1 MRHHILVFLWSYTVF
16 CNLFLLFLRHLCS
29 VTGQRRNLRASV
41 TFFCSALPSL
51 CWFSQKLQGEQKC
64 KTLGTRSCGVQKNYA
79 YSGSCSSSQKISSNR
94 INTIERETT
103 KTMITIKLTTIETI
117 KTIVCFIQSRQLF
130 YQVLRYPLFTLLF
143 FLFFFLSLFIL
154 FCSPFFTFKLRE
166 NKNCVYF
173 GQIETLYQNRKIT
186 LNLQ

>member
-1 MRHHILVFLWSYTVF
+1 MFRYWPQKEPSSFSHVLLLCTPFTVLV
-16 CNLFLLFLRHLCS
+16 
-29 VTGQRRNLRASV
+29 
-41 TFFCSALPSL
+41 LP
-51 CWFSQKLQGEQKC
+51 KLQGEQKC
-64 KTLGTRSCGVQKNYA
+64 KTLGTRLCGVQKNYA

-166 NKNCVYF
+166 NKELCVF
-173 GQIETLYQNRKIT
+173 RSN
-186 LNLQ
+186 